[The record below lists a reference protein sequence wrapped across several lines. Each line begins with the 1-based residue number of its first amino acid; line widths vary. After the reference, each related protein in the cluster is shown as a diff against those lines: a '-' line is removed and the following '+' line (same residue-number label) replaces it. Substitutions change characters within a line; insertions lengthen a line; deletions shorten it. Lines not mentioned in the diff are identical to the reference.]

1 MLDGTRFEVVP
12 SRLFQART
20 VVEAVDRRHRRAAA
34 GGDDDRPRRGQD
46 VVADDDPA
54 LAVEAAGAAKE
65 LDAPVFEPGQLARV
79 VAVVDHLV
87 APRQRRL
94 GVEAPGD
101 RLLHA
106 RDPAGLGEQ
115 LAGAQQGLRG
125 HARVVGAFAAEEP
138 GLDDR
143 DPEVAFGE
151 AAGADLPGS
160 PGAEDDCVE
169 FPLSHQGTVQLRQT

>member
-1 MLDGTRFEVVP
+1 MLDGTRFEVVA
-12 SRLFQART
+12 LT
-20 VVEAVDRRHRRAAA
+20 VVPGPHRVEAVDRRHRRAAA

-54 LAVEAAGAAKE
+54 LAVEAAGAAEE
-65 LDAPVFEPGQLARV
+65 LDAPLLEPGQLARV
-79 VAVVDHLV
+79 VEVVDHLV

-138 GLDDR
+138 
-143 DPEVAFGE
+143 
-151 AAGADLPGS
+151 AARRSRP
-160 PGAEDDCVE
+160 
-169 FPLSHQGTVQLRQT
+169 